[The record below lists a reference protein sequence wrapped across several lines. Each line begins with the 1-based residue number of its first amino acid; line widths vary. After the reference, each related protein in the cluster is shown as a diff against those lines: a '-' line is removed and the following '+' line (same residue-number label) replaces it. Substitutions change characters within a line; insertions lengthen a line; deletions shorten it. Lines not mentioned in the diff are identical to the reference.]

1 MTRTVVVTGGGTGIG
16 RAIATRFAEDGAH
29 VIITGRRLTALEH
42 AARDI
47 AGNVEAAPVD
57 ATDAGAVTAFAAQV
71 GPVDVL
77 VNNAGGNTDFDRTP
91 PNSLSDVADS
101 WRANFESNVLT
112 AVLMTTG
119 LLPRLNDGGAIVTI
133 GSIAA
138 DKGSGSYGAAKAA
151 IASWNIDLA
160 RQLGSR
166 SITANVVA
174 PGYIAD
180 TEFFRDVL
188 TDDAKDGMAASAM
201 TGRAGAPRDIAEMV
215 EFLASDRARQIT
227 AQTFAVNGG
236 EWPSR

>member
-16 RAIATRFAEDGAH
+16 QAIAARFAGNGAR
-29 VIITGRRLTALEH
+29 VIITGRRQSVLEH
-42 AARDI
+42 AAGEI
-47 AGNVEAAPVD
+47 TGNVEVARFD
-57 ATDAGAVTAFAAQV
+57 ATDADAVTAFAAGV

-77 VNNAGGNTDFDRTP
+77 VNNAGGNTDFDRTA
-91 PNSLSDVADS
+91 PNSLGEVADS
-101 WRANFESNVLT
+101 WRANYESNVIT

-119 LLPRLNDGGAIVTI
+119 LLSHMNDGGAVVTI

-160 RQLGSR
+160 RQLGAR

-188 TDDAKDGMAASAM
+188 THEAKDGLASPAM

-227 AQTFAVNGG
+227 AQTIAVNGG
-236 EWPSR
+236 EWPTR

>member
-16 RAIATRFAEDGAH
+16 HAIATRFAEDGAR
-29 VIITGRRLTALEH
+29 VIITGRRQSALDR
-42 AARDI
+42 AAADI
-47 AGNVEAAPVD
+47 AGNVEVAHFD
-57 ATDAGAVTAFAAQV
+57 ATDADAVTAFAAEI
-71 GPVDVL
+71 GPVDVV
-77 VNNAGGNTDFDRTP
+77 VNNAGGNTDFDRTS
-91 PNSLSDVADS
+91 PNGLGDVADS

-112 AVLMTTG
+112 TVLMTTS
-119 LLPRLNDGGAIVTI
+119 LLPRMNGGGTVITI

-160 RQLGSR
+160 RQLGPR

-201 TGRAGAPRDIAEMV
+201 TRRAGTPQDIAEMV
-215 EFLASDRARQIT
+215 QFLASDRARQIT

>member
-1 MTRTVVVTGGGTGIG
+1 M
-16 RAIATRFAEDGAH
+16 
-29 VIITGRRLTALEH
+29 
-42 AARDI
+42 
-47 AGNVEAAPVD
+47 
-57 ATDAGAVTAFAAQV
+57 
-71 GPVDVL
+71 
-77 VNNAGGNTDFDRTP
+77 
-91 PNSLSDVADS
+91 
-101 WRANFESNVLT
+101 LT

-119 LLPRLNDGGAIVTI
+119 LLPRMNDGGAIVTI

-174 PGYIAD
+174 PCY
-180 TEFFRDVL
+180 
-188 TDDAKDGMAASAM
+188 
-201 TGRAGAPRDIAEMV
+201 IAEMV